1 VAAKVV
7 TVGIRLSICIPTYN
21 RAHLLRELLESLT
34 ASDLKSIHVA
44 ISDNASR
51 DNTHE
56 IAEVYRERFPNFDYH
71 RNEENLGPD
80 RNYLAAANMARG
92 EYCLLMG
99 SDDVFMPGSIAKIFE
114 YLKDEPD
121 LLVYSRV
128 DANFKLK
135 PLRVVPAASFPT
147 DPVRLQIRCEKD
159 IVDYLDHCNSIGAAY
174 SYLSSVVFRVDR
186 WRAEKCP
193 EIVIG
198 SAYPH
203 TAIFFAIMRKGCS
216 LIYTEKPI
224 VVWRGGNDTFLS
236 GGMDK
241 RVLLDLN
248 GYDLLATT
256 MFADQPEAAAALRR
270 LVVREHT
277 ELQMRRFVIFLPR
290 KLRTSHKGWEE
301 VNRRLNE
308 LGTPGKRYRTLDKV
322 TPIWLLPAFMRKLM
336 LQSYLLLKRILF

>member
-1 VAAKVV
+1 V
-7 TVGIRLSICIPTYN
+7 
-21 RAHLLRELLESLT
+21 LLESIT
-34 ASDLKSIHVA
+34 AIDLQSVQVA
-44 ISDNASR
+44 ICDNAST
-51 DNTHE
+51 DNTSE
-56 IAEVYRERFPNFDYH
+56 IVQAFKERFPNFDYH

-80 RNYLAAANMARG
+80 RNYLAAASMARG

-99 SDDVFMPGSIAKIFE
+99 SDDVFMPDSIAKIFE

-135 PLRVVPAASFPT
+135 PLRIVPAASFPT
-147 DPVRLQIRCEKD
+147 DSIKMEIRCEKD
-159 IVDYLDHCNSIGAAY
+159 IVSYLDHCNSIGAAY
-174 SYLSSVVFRVDR
+174 SYLSTVVFRVDR

-193 EIVIG
+193 EILIG

-216 LIYTEKPI
+216 LVYTDEPI

-236 GGMDK
+236 GGMSK
-241 RVLLDLN
+241 RVLLDLD

-256 MFADQPEAAAALRR
+256 IFPDYPDAASALRR

-290 KLRTSHKGWEE
+290 KLRMSPEGWKE
-301 VNRRLNE
+301 VNRRLNQ
-308 LGTPGKRYRTLDKV
+308 LGKPGERYRTLDKI
-322 TPIWLLPAFMRKLM
+322 TPIWTLPAFMRRLL